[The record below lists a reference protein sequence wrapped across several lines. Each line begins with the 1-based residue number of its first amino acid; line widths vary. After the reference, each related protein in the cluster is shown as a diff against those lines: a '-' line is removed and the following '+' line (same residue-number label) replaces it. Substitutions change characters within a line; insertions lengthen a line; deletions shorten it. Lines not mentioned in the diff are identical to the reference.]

1 MKKIIIIALSMAL
14 LMPTVSTYAST
25 KSIKTKGNRVACKD
39 IKTNYNSEIMSKWV
53 NGLASDDDVL
63 KEIQSNIEMI
73 IFKQKPTSGKIKAI
87 TSSWINVEKN
97 TKIALINKDVEATTF
112 AMNLKINT
120 ITQFNKLCKSIEK

>member
-1 MKKIIIIALSMAL
+1 MAL

>member
-1 MKKIIIIALSMAL
+1 MAL
-14 LMPTVSTYAST
+14 LMPTVSTHAST